1 VFSPPAFTVIMPLLT
16 VEGFANFVVL
26 LNRVAEN
33 GLRVGGKIWIMAKKY
48 FLLALAS
55 LIFNFLVAQSSRFQ
69 IIPGTDT
76 LAVSREAKNNEET
89 AQNDKAKK
97 ESAVTINVKVVVQVN
112 GKFDT
117 TKGSVN
123 NKVTFSI
130 VRGTLTVEPKFI
142 DSGNN
147 QNKSQVEIAI
157 PEEDWPT
164 DCAPKKINLNLT
176 LWVPPV
182 TDEVSFDQI
191 GQIIIA
197 GQNSTG
203 HNIVISNDA
212 EFLNTKYNPNKPFWV
227 EVGSNFD
234 LLDGIQANNPFFGVF
249 FHKRDIRPICT
260 KGKVRPNNAQ
270 KNFGIFAGVFGSRT
284 ITVNQTEDLF
294 IRSYFNNNSFIP
306 GKPDSLKVFK
316 DAGKYAT
323 KTSVKNIGLFFSPQ
337 VRLTEG
343 SANADGLHISL
354 SFWMELQW
362 QQITQENDF
371 SQLVR
376 IDSSIR
382 GINQIES
389 LSVKGLGFTNSQKT
403 ESDIRSH
410 YFGFG
415 LPIYFREK
423 DVHLFVHPI
432 IGISNQP
439 TAAYLRAQQQ
449 FKPDGL
455 NIKRKWSPF
464 YAIQFRLNEEKYG
477 IAFTGEV
484 RGLLSKNNSPFV
496 SIALSKKFDL
506 NKFIE
511 FK

>member
-1 VFSPPAFTVIMPLLT
+1 M
-16 VEGFANFVVL
+16 
-26 LNRVAEN
+26 R
-33 GLRVGGKIWIMAKKY
+33 RKY
-48 FLLALAS
+48 T
-55 LIFNFLVAQSSRFQ
+55 LVALFVLAVGFLAAQPLKPQ
-69 IIPGTDT
+69 LIPGTDT
-76 LAVSREAKNNEET
+76 LVISNKETTRVDIKVKIQLNNVFEE
-89 AQNDKAKK
+89 
-97 ESAVTINVKVVVQVN
+97 
-112 GKFDT
+112 GK
-117 TKGSVN
+117 

-130 VRGTLTVEPKFI
+130 VNGTLTVKPDFAVDNTLIGKDKITIEIPK
-142 DSGNN
+142 
-147 QNKSQVEIAI
+147 
-157 PEEDWPT
+157 EDWPPN
-164 DCAPKKINLNLT
+164 CAAKEVNVSLT
-176 LWVPPV
+176 LLVPPV
-182 TDEVSFDQI
+182 TSTVSFNQI
-191 GQIIIA
+191 GQILMD
-197 GQNSTG
+197 GQTTKG
-203 HNIVISNDA
+203 HNIIISNDA
-212 EFLNTKYNPNKPFWV
+212 EFLNTKYNPNKPFWI

-249 FHKRDIRPICT
+249 FHKRDIRPFFT

-270 KNFGIFAGVFGSRT
+270 KNFGIFAGVFGSKT

-337 VRLTEG
+337 LRLTEG
-343 SANADGLHISL
+343 SANADGLHIFL
-354 SFWMELQW
+354 SFWAELQW

-376 IDSSIR
+376 IDSSIK
-382 GINQIES
+382 GINQIEA
-389 LSVKGLGFTNSQKT
+389 LSIKGSGFTNSQKT

-423 DVHLFVHPI
+423 DVQLFVHPI
-432 IGISNQP
+432 LGISNQP
-439 TAAYLRAQQQ
+439 AAAYLRAQQQ
-449 FKPDGL
+449 FNPEGL
-455 NIKRKWSPF
+455 NIERKWSPF

-484 RGLLSKNNSPFV
+484 RGLLSKNNPPFV

-506 NKFIE
+506 NKFME